1 VPREP
6 LQAPEDK
13 QVVALTLFQ
22 VSVAEPPAATVL
34 GLTCSVTAGAAAV
47 TVTIADCDAVPPGP
61 LQVNSN
67 SVRSASFPVVQV
79 PWVATAPF
87 QPPPAVHAVAPAA
100 LQDSVDWPMLLTVV
114 GDADRVTTGAWA
126 VLVAGGLVAVVV
138 AAAVPVA
145 VVPVAVVPVAV
156 VPVAVVPVAVVLVVG
171 PEFSVTPTL
180 LPPQPAK
187 AANAAI
193 AASPQADRST
203 RGFILERSQRCGSL
217 PGINSG
223 VAAMQRLRPTIS
235 IPRPPGRARA
245 RRFTQQV
252 IKAGNTRSELQA
264 CQTVADRKR
273 R

>member
-6 LQAPEDK
+6 LQAPAAK
-13 QVVALTLFQ
+13 QEVALTLFQ

-47 TVTIADCDAVPPGP
+47 TVTMADCEAVPPGP

-67 SVRSASFPVVQV
+67 SVRSESFPVVQV
-79 PWVATAPF
+79 PWVATGPF
-87 QPPPAVHAVAPAA
+87 QPPPAVHAVAPDAF
-100 LQDSVDWPMLLTVV
+100 QDSVDWPMLLTVV
-114 GDADRVTTGAWA
+114 GDADRVTTGACA
-126 VLVAGGLVAVVV
+126 VLVVGGL
-138 AAAVPVA
+138 VA

-156 VPVAVVPVAVVLVVG
+156 VFAGGVLSAVVLVVV
-171 PEFSVTPTL
+171 PAASVVTPTL
-180 LPPQPAK
+180 LPPHPAK
-187 AANAAI
+187 AANATI

-203 RGFILERSQRCGSL
+203 RGFLERSQNCGSL

-235 IPRPPGRARA
+235 IPRLPGRASA
-245 RRFTQQV
+245 RRFTQQ
-252 IKAGNTRSELQA
+252 ITKAGNTRSDLQP